1 MLSVLILT
9 RNEELDLPGCL
20 ASLRW
25 SNDIVIY
32 DSYSTDSTEAIARS
46 HGVRFVQ
53 RPDQD
58 LSISFGGDEGFHR
71 TWALR
76 QISFRNPWLLV
87 LDADERLSTDAYDE
101 IFALLTDDI
110 QHTNGISS
118 PPVAYQ
124 LRRRDYFQG
133 RHLKHVQATPWY
145 IRLFRPEFVRYERL
159 VNPITVVNGPV
170 ASLRGCINHYPFS
183 KGLYH
188 WISRHN
194 TYSTLE
200 ARQYSSASE
209 ELPSLNPVSSLF
221 SREFHTRR
229 AYQKQLFMAMP
240 ARPVLK
246 FLLLYVFKRGFLD
259 GSPGFAYA
267 LLQSIYEYFI
277 VLKVQELQAKH
288 LTP

>member
-9 RNEELDLPGCL
+9 RNEQLDLPGCL
-20 ASLRW
+20 DSLRW
-25 SNDIVIY
+25 SNDIVVY
-32 DSYSTDSTEAIARS
+32 DSYSTDSTETIARS
-46 HGVRFVQ
+46 YGARFIQ

-76 QISFRNPWLLV
+76 QITFRNPWLLV
-87 LDADERLSTDAYDE
+87 LDADERLATEAYEE
-101 IFALLTDDI
+101 IFALLRGDL
-110 QHTNGISS
+110 QYTNASS
-118 PPVAYQ
+118 STPVAYQ

-145 IRLFRPEFVRYERL
+145 IRLLRPEFVCYERL
-159 VNPITVVNGPV
+159 VNPITVVNGSV
-170 ASLRGCINHYPFS
+170 ASLRGYIDHYPFS

-200 ARQYSSASE
+200 ARQFSSCSA
-209 ELPSLNPVSSLF
+209 ELPFKHVFLLF
-221 SREFHTRR
+221 SRDFHARR
-229 AYQKQLFMAMP
+229 AYQKQLFMKMP

-267 LLQSIYEYFI
+267 VLQSIYEYFI
-277 VLKVQELQAKH
+277 VLKVRELQARQ

>member
-9 RNEELDLPGCL
+9 RNEQLDLPGCL
-20 ASLRW
+20 DSLRW
-25 SNDIVIY
+25 SNDIVVY
-32 DSYSTDSTEAIARS
+32 DSYSTDSTETIARS
-46 HGVRFVQ
+46 YGARFIQ

-76 QISFRNPWLLV
+76 QITFRNPWLLV
-87 LDADERLSTDAYDE
+87 LDADERLATEAYEE
-101 IFALLTDDI
+101 IFALLRGDL
-110 QHTNGISS
+110 QYTNASS
-118 PPVAYQ
+118 STPVAYQ

-145 IRLFRPEFVRYERL
+145 IRLLRPEFVCYERL

-170 ASLRGCINHYPFS
+170 GSLRGYIDHYPFS
-183 KGLYH
+183 KGLH
-188 WISRHN
+188 CWISRHN

-200 ARQYSSASE
+200 ARQFSSASA
-209 ELPSLNPVSSLF
+209 ELPSLNHVFLLF
-221 SREFHTRR
+221 SRDFHIRR
-229 AYQKQLFMAMP
+229 AYQKQLFMKMP

-267 LLQSIYEYFI
+267 VLQSIYEYCI
-277 VLKVQELQAKH
+277 VLKVRELQARQ